1 MLFCLLSLLK
11 TWYGTLTVYLELSMF
26 LTTSPNN
33 SVSFCTK
40 EQIAAVLVSEKNDI
54 QLQFK
59 QVQVQHEYYDC
70 GVLLLFLQLSYVQ
83 GRILVR

>member
-1 MLFCLLSLLK
+1 MCPITIGSNIGCK
-11 TWYGTLTVYLELSMF
+11 PGTVNVFDSIL
-26 LTTSPNN
+26 NN

-40 EQIAAVLVSEKNDI
+40 EQIAAVLFSEKNDI

-59 QVQVQHEYYDC
+59 QVQVQHGYNDW
-70 GVLLLFLQLSYVQ
+70 GGFAVAFALIVQ